1 VPVALSGNSPQPAPK
16 FPVGGDQPKTNSGS
30 PTYPLDMFAALTP
43 DHKFLT
49 LMVVNATESEQSFDL
64 NVTGVHLVGDARLW
78 RMTGKDLEAANH
90 ADQPPQVEV
99 KETAMGEAPKTI
111 AVAPISVDVYRFA
124 VTQ

>member
-1 VPVALSGNSPQPAPK
+1 
-16 FPVGGDQPKTNSGS
+16 
-30 PTYPLDMFAALTP
+30 
-43 DHKFLT
+43 
-49 LMVVNATESEQSFDL
+49 
-64 NVTGVHLVGDARLW
+64 
-78 RMTGKDLEAANH
+78 MTGKDLEAANH